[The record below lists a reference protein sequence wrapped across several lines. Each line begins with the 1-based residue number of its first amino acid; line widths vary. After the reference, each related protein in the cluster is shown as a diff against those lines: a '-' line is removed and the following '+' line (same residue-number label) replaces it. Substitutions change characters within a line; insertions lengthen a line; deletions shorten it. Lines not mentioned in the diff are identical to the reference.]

1 MIFVTGDT
9 HGQAD
14 FDKLLRFAREN
25 PNLTLND
32 FVIIAGD
39 FSAIWDKNTLD
50 RELQPYRELPFTVL
64 FADGNH
70 ENFDILNSYPE
81 EVWRG
86 GKVHKIAP
94 NIIHLMRGQVFG
106 IENITVFV
114 FGGAASIDKEVRTEG
129 VDWWR
134 QEQPTQE
141 ELEEGLRNLKRHGCK
156 VDYIITH
163 TCCERALRYPPL
175 NTPEMQMQ
183 TFPANIL
190 LSEFDK
196 TVEFKHWYFG
206 HYHFDGEPT
215 DDMTVIYQKIIRL
228 A

>member
-32 FVIIAGD
+32 FVVITGD
-39 FSAIWDKNTLD
+39 FSAIWDKNTLERD
-50 RELQPYRELPFTVL
+50 LQPYRELPFTVL

-94 NIIHLMRGQVFG
+94 NIIHLMRGQV
-106 IENITVFV
+106 
-114 FGGAASIDKEVRTEG
+114 
-129 VDWWR
+129 
-134 QEQPTQE
+134 
-141 ELEEGLRNLKRHGCK
+141 
-156 VDYIITH
+156 
-163 TCCERALRYPPL
+163 
-175 NTPEMQMQ
+175 
-183 TFPANIL
+183 
-190 LSEFDK
+190 
-196 TVEFKHWYFG
+196 
-206 HYHFDGEPT
+206 
-215 DDMTVIYQKIIRL
+215 
-228 A
+228 

>member
-70 ENFDILNSYPE
+70 ENFNLLNAYPVE
-81 EVWRG
+81 EWQG
-86 GKVHKIAP
+86 GTVHKIKP
-94 NIIHLMRGQVFG
+94 DIIHLMRGQVFTIAGRKIFTFGGADTIIKDRLVENVIWWRGEFPTEAEFQEG
-106 IENITVFV
+106 IENLRKHNNAVDFV
-114 FGGAASIDKEVRTEG
+114 VTHSCGA
-129 VDWWR
+129 
-134 QEQPTQE
+134 
-141 ELEEGLRNLKRHGCK
+141 
-156 VDYIITH
+156 
-163 TCCERALRYPPL
+163 RAL
-175 NTPEMQMQ
+175 Q
-183 TFPANIL
+183 FPAVQAIPGL
-190 LSEFDK
+190 WKEYKETKMLTHFEQ
-196 TVEFKHWYFG
+196 TVSFRHWYFG
-206 HYHFDGEPT
+206 HFHIDAELSESYTALYHA
-215 DDMTVIYQKIIRL
+215 VKRL